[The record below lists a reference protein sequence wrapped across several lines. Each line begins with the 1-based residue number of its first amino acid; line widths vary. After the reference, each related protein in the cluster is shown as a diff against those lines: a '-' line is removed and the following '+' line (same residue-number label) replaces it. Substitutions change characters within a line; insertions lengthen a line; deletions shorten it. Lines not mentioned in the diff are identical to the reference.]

1 MFTQTYHTDGI
12 VPTSPSGGGG
22 GLGKKKKKG
31 VEGEG
36 RKKRG
41 KKRGKKRKGETAASG
56 VTQAPLPRLFP
67 AQQPVLDP
75 PEPGSAQPP
84 SRPAGAAALIP
95 GS

>member
-12 VPTSPSGGGG
+12 VPTSPSRGGVGG
-22 GLGKKKKKG
+22 GKKKGGGWKK
-31 VEGEG
+31 E
-36 RKKRG
+36 KR
-41 KKRGKKRKGETAASG
+41 RRAERKKRKGETGERG